1 MSDLQCPATFLVL
14 GPAGVTAA
22 ARVAGTRLAAAYATP
37 EGRAVAAAAVGGSDL
52 TVAALELDGTS
63 YVAALEGLA
72 DVHRG
77 ETVLVVL
84 PEVAAAALADAWGR
98 RAAAPDEVL
107 EVVVDG
113 DGWSV
118 RVWTNAP
125 ATHNGCD

>member
-1 MSDLQCPATFLVL
+1 M
-14 GPAGVTAA
+14 
-22 ARVAGTRLAAAYATP
+22 
-37 EGRAVAAAAVGGSDL
+37 AAAAVGGSDL

-98 RAAAPDEVL
+98 RAAGPGRGPRGRRGRRW
-107 EVVVDG
+107 VVRPRLDQCAR
-113 DGWSV
+113 D
-118 RVWTNAP
+118 A
-125 ATHNGCD
+125 

>member
-14 GPAGVTAA
+14 GSAGAVAA

-37 EGRAVAAAAVGGSDL
+37 EGREVAAAAVGGSDL
-52 TVAALELDGTS
+52 SVAALELDGTS

-84 PEVAAAALADAWGR
+84 PEAAAAALADAVGR
-98 RAAAPDEVL
+98 RAEAPDEVV
-107 EVVVDG
+107 EVAVNG

-118 RVWTNAP
+118 RIWTNAP
-125 ATHNGCD
+125 AAANGCD